1 MDILIENLIHKG
13 VSTIPDECKGVGLEI
28 GTSSKRKTTLCCETK
43 NEDIVSSDGDIWLKC
58 VEQQMDLTSTLKK
71 YIERTFSL

>member
-1 MDILIENLIHKG
+1 MDILIENLIHKC

-43 NEDIVSSDGDIWLKC
+43 NEDIVSSDGDIWLN
-58 VEQQMDLTSTLKK
+58 V
-71 YIERTFSL
+71 